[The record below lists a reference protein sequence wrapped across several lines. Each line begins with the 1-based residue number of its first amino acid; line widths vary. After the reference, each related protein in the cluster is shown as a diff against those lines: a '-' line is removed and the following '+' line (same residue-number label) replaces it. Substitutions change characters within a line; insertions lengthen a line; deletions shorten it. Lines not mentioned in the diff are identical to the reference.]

1 MSTYLIVMSGL
12 AFSKA
17 GMMRLA
23 QRIGLGLVATVA
35 VGAPEGQGD
44 LLAGAGG
51 RCRCCCCRRGRCR
64 PDVAAADAPVAA
76 AAVVPDAPAL
86 EPELLPQA
94 EVSVIV
100 PMAATPIRRV
110 VRLPSKE
117 SIELLLP

>member
-1 MSTYLIVMSGL
+1 VTFLPVL
-12 AFSKA
+12 A
-17 GMMRLA
+17 
-23 QRIGLGLVATVA
+23 
-35 VGAPEGQGD
+35 
-44 LLAGAGG
+44 
-51 RCRCCCCRRGRCR
+51 
-64 PDVAAADAPVAA
+64 AAADAAVA
-76 AAVVPDAPAL
+76 AAVVAAAVAAVV